1 MLFLLKSMSS
11 TPCPLLGLFWNS
23 QISGWLE
30 YQEKLVENFM
40 GSNAILCGGANS
52 GQTLFLMLWYWT
64 TAIFLRIQLWNW
76 KSNIFSQLHLQAQ
89 FFFIS
94 QLPEGLGMRKILAH
108 SIRMQRIHKHQGA
121 QFLDFNWAMWVQSP
135 ACPHRNFQWW
145 CCSVITN
152 PRNFL
157 LKNIPLLAIHCIS
170 SFEVTSVLTKSYK
183 SQIPVHLLYLVV
195 LSTSAIKSASTYS
208 IIF

>member
-1 MLFLLKSMSS
+1 MNFKAKNTPGNPKLIFWTPLEIKLLFKLTTGIWTCYFFWNSMSS

-40 GSNAILCGGANS
+40 GSNAILCGGADS
-52 GQTLFLMLWYWT
+52 GQTIFLMLWYWT

-76 KSNIFSQLHLQAQ
+76 KSNIFSQLPLQAQ

-94 QLPEGLGMRKILAH
+94 QLPEGLGMRKIFAH

-121 QFLDFNWAMWVQSP
+121 QFLDFHWAMWV
-135 ACPHRNFQWW
+135 
-145 CCSVITN
+145 
-152 PRNFL
+152 
-157 LKNIPLLAIHCIS
+157 
-170 SFEVTSVLTKSYK
+170 
-183 SQIPVHLLYLVV
+183 
-195 LSTSAIKSASTYS
+195 
-208 IIF
+208 